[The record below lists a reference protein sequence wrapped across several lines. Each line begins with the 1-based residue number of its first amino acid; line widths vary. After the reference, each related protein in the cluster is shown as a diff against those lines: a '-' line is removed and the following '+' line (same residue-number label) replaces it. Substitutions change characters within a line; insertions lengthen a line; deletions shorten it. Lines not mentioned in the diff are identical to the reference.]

1 MLLMAV
7 DIGNTN
13 VVIGFIDD
21 GRIAGTY
28 RITTKANPQIMV
40 AASSMSL
47 YTKPGICLFSV
58 TASHY
63 STAFRVSPGYCQLT
77 GAQRNLVDG
86 CGRAERP
93 HDGR

>member
-28 RITTKANPQIMV
+28 RITTKANHTSDAV
-40 AASSMSL
+40 
-47 YTKPGICLFSV
+47 PGFERLQ
-58 TASHY
+58 A
-63 STAFRVSPGYCQLT
+63 G
-77 GAQRNLVDG
+77 G
-86 CGRAERP
+86 CR
-93 HDGR
+93 

>member
-28 RITTKANPQIMV
+28 RITTKANHTSDEYGLMIT
-40 AASSMSL
+40 L
-47 YTKPGICLFSV
+47 
-58 TASHY
+58 
-63 STAFRVSPGYCQLT
+63 
-77 GAQRNLVDG
+77 
-86 CGRAERP
+86 
-93 HDGR
+93 

>member
-28 RITTKANPQIMV
+28 RITTKANRHVRRIRADDHAV
-40 AASSMSL
+40 
-47 YTKPGICLFSV
+47 PGFERLQ
-58 TASHY
+58 A
-63 STAFRVSPGYCQLT
+63 G
-77 GAQRNLVDG
+77 G
-86 CGRAERP
+86 CR
-93 HDGR
+93 